1 MFRESWRR
9 KFLRFFG
16 SLAGSGFT
24 YLGLVIAAFG
34 LIPKEP
40 SQWIFWSMAFLAGI
54 GFCFWLFQAWFE
66 YRRKTNDPTW
76 ALKYQEMWDKAEG
89 RVRPNAADALRK
101 FEGKL
106 SEIDLYENE
115 LSNIDDVLDILED
128 IGFYMEG
135 DHISPEVACH
145 HFDHWI
151 RGYWYNAHT
160 YIEAWRKREPARWRH
175 IKPLLQA
182 TAEVNHRSEKLI
194 PTNSELKLFLEQ
206 EAAGAA
212 ASKPS

>member
-1 MFRESWRR
+1 M
-9 KFLRFFG
+9 LTVV
-16 SLAGSGFT
+16 LAIAGV
-24 YLGLVIAAFG
+24 GLF
-34 LIPKEP
+34 
-40 SQWIFWSMAFLAGI
+40 
-54 GFCFWLFQAWFE
+54 FWLVQAWFE

-89 RVRPNAADALRK
+89 TVRPRAAKALQK

-106 SEIDLYENE
+106 SEIGTYEKE
-115 LSNIDDVLDILED
+115 LADIDDVLDILED

-145 HFDHWI
+145 HFYHWI

-160 YIEAWRKREPARWRH
+160 YIEAWRKKEPARWRH

-182 TAEVNHRSEKLI
+182 TAEVNHRMEKLV
-194 PTNSELKLFLEQ
+194 PTDAELKLFLEQ
-206 EAAGAA
+206 EAAGVA